1 MYRNYNSIEAEVAA
15 DLNTSKG
22 GVPETAE
29 GRGVITP
36 FFSGVGI
43 GVGFMAD

>member
-1 MYRNYNSIEAEVAA
+1 MTHKSLEC
-15 DLNTSKG
+15 DLAR
-22 GVPETAE
+22 VDALHI
-29 GRGVITP
+29 RGVITP